1 MLKRMTHERARELRK
16 YSTEAER
23 RLWSGLRSRRLQG
36 LRFRR
41 QHPIGPYYA
50 DFVCSE
56 LKIIVE
62 ADGSHHHGEE
72 QAWYDCRRT
81 KFFEAQGFVLLRF
94 ENASILNHAS
104 ACLAQIAD
112 LARRRLEARN
122 RLRG

>member
-23 RLWSGLRSRRLQG
+23 RLWSALRSRRLLG

-41 QHPIGPYYA
+41 QHQIGPYYA
-50 DFVCSE
+50 DFACSE

-72 QAWYDCRRT
+72 ESWYDYRRT
-81 KFFEAQGFVLLRF
+81 KFLEAQGYVLLRF
-94 ENASILNHAS
+94 NNASVINHAS
-104 ACLAQIAD
+104 ACLAQIED
-112 LARRRLEARN
+112 LAKRRRESHN
-122 RLRG
+122 RLRD